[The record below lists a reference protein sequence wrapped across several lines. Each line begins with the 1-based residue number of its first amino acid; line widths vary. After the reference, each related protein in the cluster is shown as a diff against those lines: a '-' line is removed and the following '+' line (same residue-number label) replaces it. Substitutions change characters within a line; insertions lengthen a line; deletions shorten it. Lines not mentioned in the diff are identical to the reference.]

1 MFKSIYFLFISL
13 ALLGSCKSDEK
24 RNDGFS
30 KGSSS
35 KFSEQMN
42 IPTKDGKVDTTKM
55 AIIKFEETTFDF
67 GKIKEGEVV
76 KHSFKFKNIGAK
88 DLFLLYHKTTC
99 GCTVPSFSKD
109 PYRPGASGE
118 ITIVFDSKGK
128 KLSQNKKVKIF
139 ANTFPN
145 MSTLTM
151 KGYVIPKEK

>member
-1 MFKSIYFLFISL
+1 MIKGIYFLLVSL
-13 ALLGSCKSDEK
+13 ALLSSCNSDTK
-24 RNDGFS
+24 KNDGFA
-30 KGSSS
+30 KSSS
-35 KFSEQMN
+35 DMSKQLA
-42 IPTKDGKVDTTKM
+42 IPTKDGKVDTSKM
-55 AIIKFEETTFDF
+55 AIITFEETTYDF
-67 GKIKEGEVV
+67 GKIKEGDIV
-76 KHSFKFKNIGAK
+76 KHSFKFKNTGTK

-109 PYRPGASGE
+109 PFRPGDTGE

-151 KGYVIPKEK
+151 KGYVIPKDK

>member
-1 MFKSIYFLFISL
+1 MFKSIYFLLFSITL
-13 ALLGSCKSDEK
+13 FGACKSDTK
-24 RNDGFS
+24 KDDGFA
-30 KGSSS
+30 KSSS
-35 KFSEQMN
+35 DMASQLQ
-42 IPTKDGKVDTTKM
+42 IPTNDGKVDTSKM
-55 AIIKFEETTFDF
+55 ANLSFEETTFDF
-67 GKIKEGEVV
+67 GKIKEGDVV
-76 KHSFKFKNIGAK
+76 KHSFKFKNTGTK

-109 PYRPGASGE
+109 PFKPGSTGE
-118 ITIVFDSKGK
+118 ITVVFDSKGK